1 MHLSSID
8 ELEVLQEIETKHSPI
23 RLLYFDWSKVV
34 GIMLECSLRIQV
46 SVIEK
51 RTLKL
56 HNTRKF

>member
-56 HNTRKF
+56 HNTRKL